1 MEQLVTGL
9 RGKYCLPV
17 GGRGVQGHKTNRD
30 KFVMNYVTPIRDT
43 TASVV

>member
-9 RGKYCLPV
+9 RGKYCLRV
-17 GGRGVQGHKTNRD
+17 GGEGVQGHKINRD